1 MKEREQKMKDVK
13 EGSVGKLNSINAKI
27 ISLVVFSVVLAV
39 VVCLLTIVPN
49 AKKALEESTK
59 AYMLNAASS
68 QKTIIDASLDRKK
81 GEQSDY
87 EGLLSKVKIESASSS
102 YAYLVDSDGKM
113 LYHPIADKI
122 GQPVENTVV
131 TGLVKELKAGNRP
144 ADNVVT
150 YDFNGVKKYA
160 SYAITDND
168 QILVIS
174 ADEAEIMAPIDQ
186 VLRIA
191 LIVGIAMVLICGAIG
206 LIVSTIITK
215 SLKVLTEIIIA
226 TSNFDYRKNT
236 NGVRLENRKDETGAV
251 ARAVA
256 KMRINLREMVRDISS
271 SSDKIANN
279 VKSLENVTHVVNS
292 MCMDNSA
299 TSEELAAGMEETA
312 ATTETIYGNI
322 GTMEEGA
329 TEIGERSTKGEELS
343 REVLD
348 RANLLKVTTQEAGK
362 RTRSL
367 YESVKVKAD
376 QAVEESKA
384 VDKINEL
391 TDSIMSI
398 SSQTGLLALNASI
411 EAARAGEAGRG
422 FAVVATEIGN
432 LANETSKAVAD
443 INTIV
448 GEVTKA
454 VVNMTD
460 CLKDTTGFL
469 EETVLVDYGKFSQ
482 VSEQYSQDAIEF
494 KASMN
499 EIYSSINKLTDSI
512 HLISESVS
520 GINDT
525 VGESTM
531 GVTDIA
537 AKTTDMVTKTSET
550 SDLVE
555 ESMECVAQLEKIV
568 DQFILDK

>member
-1 MKEREQKMKDVK
+1 MKEREQKVKDVN
-13 EGSVGKLNSINAKI
+13 EGTVGRLNSINAKV

-59 AYMLNAASS
+59 SYMLNAASS
-68 QKTIIDASLDRKK
+68 QKTILDASLDGKE
-81 GEQSDY
+81 GELSDY
-87 EGLLSKVKIESASSS
+87 EEILSTVKIESASSS
-102 YAYLVDSDGKM
+102 YAYLVDSDGTM
-113 LYHPIADKI
+113 LYHPLAEKI

-131 TGLVKELKAGNRP
+131 TGLVKELKDDNRP

-191 LIVGIAMVLICGAIG
+191 LIVGIGMVLVCGAIG
-206 LIVSTIITK
+206 LFVSTIITK

-226 TSNFDYRKNT
+226 TANFDYRMNSD
-236 NGVRLENRKDETGAV
+236 GVKLQKRKDETGAM

-256 KMRINLREMVRDISS
+256 KMRINLRDMVMDISS
-271 SSDKIANN
+271 ASGKIANN

-322 GTMEEGA
+322 GSMEEGA

-343 REVLD
+343 REVLE

-499 EIYSSINKLTDSI
+499 EIYTSIIKLTDAI
-512 HLISESVS
+512 HLISQSVS

-555 ESMECVAQLEKIV
+555 ESMECVAQLEKVV

>member
-1 MKEREQKMKDVK
+1 MGTEEKKMNARGDGK
-13 EGSVGKLNSINAKI
+13 VGRLQSINAKVI
-27 ISLVVFSVVLAV
+27 TLVVASVILAV

-49 AKKALEESTK
+49 AKKALENSTK
-59 AYMLNAASS
+59 SYMLNAVSS
-68 QKTIIDASLDRKK
+68 QKTILNASLK
-81 GEQSDY
+81 GKDGELSDF
-87 EGLLSKVKIESASSS
+87 EEILSKVKIESAASS
-102 YAYLVDSDGKM
+102 YAYLVDASGTM
-113 LYHPIADKI
+113 LYHPVAEKI
-122 GQPVENTVV
+122 GQSVENSVV
-131 TGLVKELKAGNRP
+131 TGLVKELEKGNRP

-160 SYAITDND
+160 SYAITDKD

-174 ADEAEIMAPIDQ
+174 ADEVEIMKPINN
-186 VLRIA
+186 VLRLA
-191 LIVGIAMVLICGAIG
+191 LFVGIGMVLACGAIG
-206 LIVSTIITK
+206 FIVSSLITK
-215 SLKVLTEIIIA
+215 SLKLLTEIIIS
-226 TSNFDYRKNT
+226 TSNFDYRKNA
-236 NGVRLENRKDETGAV
+236 NGQKLVGRKDETGAM
-251 ARAVA
+251 ARAIS
-256 KMRINLREMVRDISS
+256 KMRSNLRDMVEEISS

-279 VKSLENVTHVVNS
+279 VKSLEDVTHVVNS

-322 GTMEEGA
+322 GSMETGA
-329 TEIGERSTKGEELS
+329 MEIGERSSKGEELS
-343 REVLD
+343 REVLE
-348 RANLLKVTTQEAGK
+348 RANVLKVTTQEAGK
-362 RTRSL
+362 RTRTL

-376 QAVEESKA
+376 QAVEESRA

-432 LANETSKAVAD
+432 LANETSKAVSD

-469 EETVLVDYGKFSQ
+469 ENTVLEDYGKFSQ

-499 EIYSSINKLTDSI
+499 EIYSSINMLTDAI
-512 HLISESVS
+512 HMISESVS

-555 ESMECVAQLEKIV
+555 ESMDCVAQLEKIV
-568 DQFILDK
+568 AQFILE

>member
-1 MKEREQKMKDVK
+1 MGTEEKKMNARGDGK
-13 EGSVGKLNSINAKI
+13 VGRLQSINAKVI
-27 ISLVVFSVVLAV
+27 TLVVASVILAV

-49 AKKALEESTK
+49 AKKSLDNSTK
-59 AYMLNAASS
+59 SYMLNAVSS
-68 QKTIIDASLDRKK
+68 QKTILNASLK
-81 GEQSDY
+81 GKDGELSDF
-87 EGLLSKVKIESASSS
+87 EEILSKVKIESAASS
-102 YAYLVDSDGKM
+102 YAYLVDASGTM
-113 LYHPIADKI
+113 LYHPVAEKI
-122 GQPVENTVV
+122 GQSVENSVV
-131 TGLVKELKAGNRP
+131 TGLVKELEKGNRP

-160 SYAITDND
+160 SYAITDKD

-174 ADEAEIMAPIDQ
+174 ADEVEIMKPINN
-186 VLRIA
+186 VLRLA
-191 LIVGIAMVLICGAIG
+191 LFVGIGMVSACGAIG
-206 LIVSTIITK
+206 FIVSSLITK
-215 SLKVLTEIIIA
+215 SLKLLTEIIIS
-226 TSNFDYRKNT
+226 TSNFDYRKNA
-236 NGVRLENRKDETGAV
+236 NGQKLVGRKDETGAM
-251 ARAVA
+251 ARAIS
-256 KMRINLREMVRDISS
+256 KMRSNLRDIVEEISS

-279 VKSLENVTHVVNS
+279 VKSLEDVTHVVNS

-312 ATTETIYGNI
+312 ATAETIYGNI
-322 GTMEEGA
+322 GSMETGA
-329 TEIGERSTKGEELS
+329 MEIGERSSKGEELS
-343 REVLD
+343 REVLE
-348 RANLLKVTTQEAGK
+348 RANVLKVTTQEAGK
-362 RTRSL
+362 RTRTL

-376 QAVEESKA
+376 QAVEESRA

-422 FAVVATEIGN
+422 FSVVATEIGN
-432 LANETSKAVAD
+432 LANETSKAVSD

-469 EETVLVDYGKFSQ
+469 ENTVLEDYGKFSQ

-499 EIYSSINKLTDSI
+499 EIYSSINMLTDAI
-512 HLISESVS
+512 HMISESVS

-555 ESMECVAQLEKIV
+555 ESMDCVAQLEKIV
-568 DQFILDK
+568 AQFILE

>member
-1 MKEREQKMKDVK
+1 MKEREKKVK
-13 EGSVGKLNSINAKI
+13 ESKEGTVGKLNSINAKVI
-27 ISLVVFSVVLAV
+27 TLVVFSVILAV

-59 AYMLNAASS
+59 SYMLNAVSS
-68 QKTIIDASLDRKK
+68 QKTILNASLDGNE
-81 GEQSDY
+81 GELADY
-87 EGLLSKVKIESASSS
+87 EKILSKVKIESAASS
-102 YAYLVDSDGKM
+102 YAYLVDSDGTM
-113 LYHPIADKI
+113 LYHPLAEKI

-131 TGLVKELKAGNRP
+131 TGLVKQLKDGNRP
-144 ADNVVT
+144 DDNVVT

-186 VLRIA
+186 VLRLA
-191 LIVGIAMVLICGAIG
+191 LIVGIGMVLICGAIG
-206 LIVSTIITK
+206 FIVSMIITK
-215 SLKVLTEIIIA
+215 SLKTLTGIIIA
-226 TSNFDYRKNT
+226 TSNFDYRMNLD
-236 NGVRLENRKDETGAV
+236 GVKLENRKDETGAM
-251 ARAVA
+251 ARAIA
-256 KMRINLREMVRDISS
+256 KMRVNLRDMVMNISS
-271 SSDKIANN
+271 ASEKIANN

-322 GTMEEGA
+322 GTMEQGA
-329 TEIGERSTKGEELS
+329 TEIGERSTKGAELS
-343 REVLD
+343 REVLE

-432 LANETSKAVAD
+432 LANETSKAVSD
-443 INTIV
+443 INLIV

-454 VVNMTD
+454 VLNMTD

-469 EETVLVDYGKFSQ
+469 EETVLEDYGKFAQ
-482 VSEQYSQDAIEF
+482 VSEKYSQDAIEF

-499 EIYSSINKLTDSI
+499 EIYTSINKLTDSI
-512 HLISESVS
+512 HLISQSVS

-550 SDLVE
+550 SDLVD

-568 DQFILDK
+568 EQFILDK

>member
-1 MKEREQKMKDVK
+1 M
-13 EGSVGKLNSINAKI
+13 
-27 ISLVVFSVVLAV
+27 

-68 QKTIIDASLDRKK
+68 QKTIIDASLDGKK

-160 SYAITDND
+160 SYAITDSD

-174 ADEAEIMAPIDQ
+174 ADEA
-186 VLRIA
+186 
-191 LIVGIAMVLICGAIG
+191 
-206 LIVSTIITK
+206 
-215 SLKVLTEIIIA
+215 EIIIA

-236 NGVRLENRKDETGAV
+236 NGVRLENRKDETGAM